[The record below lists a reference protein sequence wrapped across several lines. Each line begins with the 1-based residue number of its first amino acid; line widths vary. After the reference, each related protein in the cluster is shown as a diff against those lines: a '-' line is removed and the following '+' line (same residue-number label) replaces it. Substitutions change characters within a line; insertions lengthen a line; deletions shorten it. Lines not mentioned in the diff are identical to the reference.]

1 MHKRHYTDPKRVQN
15 GGCQDGGDDGG
26 SGDDDGGSVLSLSLK
41 NKRGANTM
49 RIAAHGCDGFYEDYS
64 SLK

>member
-1 MHKRHYTDPKRVQN
+1 MED
-15 GGCQDGGDDGG
+15 GDDDGGD
-26 SGDDDGGSVLSLSLK
+26 GDDDGGSVLSLSLK
-41 NKRGANTM
+41 NNRGAKTM